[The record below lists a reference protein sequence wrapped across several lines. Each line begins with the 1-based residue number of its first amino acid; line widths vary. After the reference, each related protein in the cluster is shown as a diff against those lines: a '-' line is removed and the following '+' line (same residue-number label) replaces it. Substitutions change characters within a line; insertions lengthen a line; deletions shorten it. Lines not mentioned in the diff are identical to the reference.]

1 MITELGI
8 AEIDRVL
15 ESECFGRLGCHSRDR
30 TYVVP
35 MTYAYDGSSII
46 SHTGDGLK
54 VRMMR
59 ENPKVCFE
67 VDRMNEDG
75 GWQSVIV
82 HGRFEELH
90 ADEAKAALQRLVDHL
105 HTVERRPGVPLTHG
119 AGRSTPW
126 REQTAVRSEVTF
138 RIRVEEKTGRSET
151 LPVHV
156 IA

>member
-8 AEIDRVL
+8 AEIERML
-15 ESECFGRLGCHSRDR
+15 ESECFGRLGCHSRER

-46 SHTGDGLK
+46 SHTGAGLK

-59 ENPKVCFE
+59 ENPRVCFE
-67 VDRMNEDG
+67 VDRMNEGG

-90 ADEAKAALQRLVDHL
+90 DDEAKSALQRLFDHL
-105 HTVERRPGVPLTHG
+105 DAIARRQGVSPTHG
-119 AGRSTPW
+119 TGRFTPW
-126 REQTAVRSEVTF
+126 REDTAVRPEVIF
-138 RIRVEEKTGRSET
+138 RIRVEEKTGRAEIS
-151 LPVHV
+151 PASG

>member
-1 MITELGI
+1 MINELDI

-46 SHTGDGLK
+46 GHTGAGLK

-67 VDRMNEDG
+67 VDRMNDDG

-90 ADEAKAALQRLVDHL
+90 GDEAESALQRLFDHL
-105 HTVERRPGVPLTHG
+105 DTVERRQGVPPTHG
-119 AGRSTPW
+119 TGRFTPW
-126 REQTAVRSEVTF
+126 REQTAVRSEVIF

-151 LPVHV
+151 LPARV